1 MLAYA
6 AHCLPTICSVTVA
19 YRIVAVVV
27 VSNKVTAHLRLIHLA
42 EYLLRQE
49 LRVVHVWRNLSMIEI
64 TAAIV
69 AIVLAIS
76 KIVTISWIGHISLML
91 AKQGHN
97 VLIEV
102 DL

>member
-1 MLAYA
+1 MLAYT

-19 YRIVAVVV
+19 YRIGVV

-49 LRVVHVWRNLSMIEI
+49 LGVVHVGRNLSMIEI